1 MGNAGWFA
9 VFAPA
14 GTPEPVVT
22 RLATALQAIAGD
34 AEVQA
39 RMVALGLEPVVST
52 PAQALQTWRRSLA
65 SAAPVV
71 KKANIVF

>member
-1 MGNAGWFA
+1 V

-14 GTPEPVVT
+14 GTPAAVVA
-22 RLATALQAIAGD
+22 RLSTALQSIAGE
-34 AEVQA
+34 AEVQS

-52 PAQALQTWRRSLA
+52 PAQALETWRRSLA
-65 SAAPVV
+65 AAAPIV